1 MEAQLIPFAFDD
13 NMLRGFLD
21 DGGNPWF
28 VAKDVCNALDLTD
41 TNKALLGLDADEKR
55 EHEEYSGSGRKPLI
69 VSESGLYSLVF
80 RSRKPEAR
88 RFRKWVTA
96 EVLPT
101 LRRTGRYAVP
111 GADASRES
119 ILGEMP
125 EEARRLRPSVRANVL
140 NCAVRVANMSG
151 GAAEVDALFRK
162 YCIMVGGAVSLEAL
176 PVAQRRDALA
186 VEQEEHAYR
195 LVREWTEELRM
206 QAAEPY
212 KGRKMQAAVLH
223 RDFCAWCDARGV
235 KPVNHRRF
243 GQSLQRL
250 FRKSRVCG
258 TVHYWL
264 NYPVRR

>member
-1 MEAQLIPFAFDD
+1 MEAQLAPFVFEDNLVRVHMDD
-13 NMLRGFLD
+13 AE
-21 DGGNPWF
+21 NPWF
-28 VAKDVCNALDLTD
+28 VAKDVCRVLDISD
-41 TNKALLGLDADEKR
+41 HHQAIASLDDDET
-55 EHEEYSGSGRKPLI
+55 GRCIVPTSFGDKEAKT

-101 LRRTGRYAVP
+101 LRRTGRYAMP
-111 GADASRES
+111 GARPTSSD
-119 ILGEMP
+119 MP
-125 EEARRLRPSVRANVL
+125 AEARRLRPAVRAGVL
-140 NCAVRVANMSG
+140 NCAVQVAKMSG
-151 GAAEVDALFRK
+151 GTPADVDTLYRH
-162 YCIMVGGAVSLEAL
+162 YCAMVGGAVDIEAL
-176 PVAQRRDALA
+176 PEKQRRAA
-186 VEQEEHAYR
+186 QSVEQEEHAYR
-195 LVREWTEELRM
+195 LVKEWTEELRM

-264 NYPVRR
+264 NYPAR